1 MLDSIQQH
9 LPMLLDRGL
18 IRDLVL
24 SIFLLIGMLTL
35 RAGMRK
41 AILHREDFNIE
52 TKRRWL
58 VTLRNIILII
68 TALGVILIWGQ
79 EIQTFAVSL
88 VAVAA
93 AFVLATKEVILC
105 MLGSV
110 YRTSTRLYEIGD
122 RIEIAGI
129 KGQVIDVNL
138 ISTTLIESSRA
149 ENHKGTVG
157 RGIKIPNSMLF
168 TNPVYNETMMGHF
181 AIQTIH
187 IHIERGSDWERAEAI
202 LLECGRSIIADYAQ
216 DLENHAKEIASDYI
230 IDTPLQEPRVR
241 IILDDI
247 ESIGLQLQLPAP
259 LGLRAKIE
267 QRILRQ
273 FLRQF
278 NTALLPSSK

>member
-1 MLDSIQQH
+1 MIDSIN
-9 LPMLLDRGL
+9 LPFLFDRGL
-18 IRDLVL
+18 LRDLIL
-24 SIFLLIGMLTL
+24 SVLLILLMLTL

-41 AILHREDFNIE
+41 AILHHDDFSLE
-52 TKRRWL
+52 SKRRWL
-58 VTLRNIILII
+58 VTLRNVILGL
-68 TALGVILIWGQ
+68 TVLGAALIWGQ

-110 YRTSTRLYEIGD
+110 YRTSSRLYELGD

-187 IHIERGSDWERAEAI
+187 IHIERNANWQLAETI
-202 LLECGRSIIADYAQ
+202 LLECGRTTIAEYAK
-216 DLENHAKEIASDYI
+216 DLVEHAKEIASDYI

-247 ESIGLQLQLPAP
+247 DTIALQLQLPAP

-267 QRILRQ
+267 QRILRE
-273 FLRQF
+273 FLREF
-278 NTALLPSSK
+278 NRTEPV

>member
-1 MLDSIQQH
+1 MIDSINQH
-9 LPMLLDRGL
+9 LPFLLDRNL
-18 IRDLVL
+18 LRDLVL
-24 SIFLLIGMLTL
+24 TALLLAGMLTL
-35 RAGMRK
+35 RAGVRK
-41 AILHREDFNIE
+41 AIMHREDFNVE

-58 VTLRNIILII
+58 VSLRNIILVL
-68 TALGVILIWGQ
+68 TSLGMVLIWGQ

-110 YRTSTRLYEIGD
+110 YRTSSRLYEIGD
-122 RIEIAGI
+122 RVEIAGI

-168 TNPVYNETMMGHF
+168 SNPVYNETMMGHF

-187 IHIERGSDWERAEAI
+187 IYIERDADWQLAESI
-202 LLECGRSIIADYAQ
+202 LLESGREMIAEYAD
-216 DLENHAKEIASDYI
+216 DLLQHAKDIASDYI

-247 ESIGLQLQLPAP
+247 DSIGLQLQLPAP

-267 QRILRQ
+267 QRILRR
-273 FLRQF
+273 FLREF
-278 NTALLPSSK
+278 APPKPPSSK